1 MSTNRYGIGGSLV
14 RRKRDYVVT
23 AECRVRIGFH
33 ARDAE
38 DAEDQFNDY
47 QADLQGAHPEVVFDI
62 QDIREDDAL
71 F

>member
-1 MSTNRYGIGGSLV
+1 M

-47 QADLQGAHPEVVFDI
+47 LADLQGAHPEVVLDI

>member
-14 RRKRDYVVT
+14 RRKRYYVVT

-47 QADLQGAHPEVVFDI
+47 LADLQGAHPEVVLDI

>member
-47 QADLQGAHPEVVFDI
+47 QADLQGAHPEVVLDI

>member
-47 QADLQGAHPEVVFDI
+47 LADLQGAHPEV
-62 QDIREDDAL
+62 L

>member
-1 MSTNRYGIGGSLV
+1 MSTNRYGIGGSLMH
-14 RRKRDYVVT
+14 RRRAYVVT

-33 ARDAE
+33 ARDE
-38 DAEDQFNDY
+38 EEAEDQFNDY
-47 QADLQGAHPEVVFDI
+47 LAALQGTHPEVMFAV

>member
-1 MSTNRYGIGGSLV
+1 MSTNRYGIGGNLV

-23 AECRVRIGFH
+23 AECCVRVGFH

-47 QADLQGAHPEVVFDI
+47 LAALQGTHPEVMFAI
-62 QDIREDDAL
+62 QDVREDDVL

>member
-47 QADLQGAHPEVVFDI
+47 LADLQGAHPEVVLDI

>member
-1 MSTNRYGIGGSLV
+1 MSTNRYGMGGSLV

-47 QADLQGAHPEVVFDI
+47 LADLQGAHPEVVLDI

>member
-47 QADLQGAHPEVVFDI
+47 QADLQGAPPEVVLDI